1 MNGGATWGNPNR
13 EPGLHLTPGASI
25 YLCLVFH
32 LKLKLESRARVK
44 LVLGFLVFEIEGLG
58 TFALLHHRGILVG
71 DHFDD
76 RRLE

>member
-1 MNGGATWGNPNR
+1 MNSGTTWVNPNR
-13 EPGLHLTPGASI
+13 EPGLLSTPGAFN
-25 YLCLVFH
+25 YFGLVSH
-32 LKLKLESRARVK
+32 RKLKLESRARVK